1 MSTRE
6 ESLTRL
12 HAVVDDHPDLL
23 SRAWAARGVKEKLDT
38 FSDETIQR
46 LEALLKDEILG
57 AAAIKRTFALLETS
71 QVKNLESVVRNIII
85 FAEAEKHYTDKLGIR
100 TNKPWKVFS
109 HIEKYAHTRVC
120 GVHNAVETTA
130 QAKQMI
136 AVFHAVIALV
146 QSFST
151 ENDLSYFDSYAVRYV
166 MANEVNN
173 GKASDMIEVFQKNPT
188 ESARLFD
195 FVTTRGTVDPKLLE
209 AVLFFGD
216 DLPSAVFS
224 GVL

>member
-12 HAVVDDHPDLL
+12 RTVVDEQ
-23 SRAWAARGVKEKLDT
+23 SYTWAARGLKEKIDT
-38 FSDETIQR
+38 FCDDTIQR
-46 LEALLKDEILG
+46 LDTLLADEALGE
-57 AAAIKRTFALLETS
+57 AATKRTLALLNTS

-85 FAEAEKHYTDKLGIR
+85 FAEVEKHYTDNLGLR
-100 TNKPWKVFS
+100 TNKPWKTFS
-109 HIEKYAHTRVC
+109 DIEKYAHTRVC
-120 GVHNAVETTA
+120 GVHNAIETPA
-130 QAKQMI
+130 QAKQMV
-136 AVFHAVIALV
+136 AVLHAVIALV
-146 QSFST
+146 QNFAT
-151 ENDLSYFDSYAVRYV
+151 ENDSLYFDSYAVRYV

-173 GKASDMIEVFQKNPT
+173 GKASDVIEVFQQNPS
-188 ESARLFD
+188 EAERLFD
-195 FVTTRGTVDPKLLE
+195 FVASRGTVDPKLLE